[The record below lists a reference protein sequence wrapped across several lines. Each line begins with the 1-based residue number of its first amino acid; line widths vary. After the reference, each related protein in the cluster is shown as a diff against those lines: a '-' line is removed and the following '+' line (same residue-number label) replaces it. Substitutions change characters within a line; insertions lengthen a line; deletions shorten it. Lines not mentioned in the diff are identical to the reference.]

1 MVNRKGADP
10 VVLRKAQPVDL
21 LVVGQ
26 MAVDQ
31 MAGQTDW
38 VKVLMMVGPVV
49 QWVALWVAQSEVLR
63 AAQEEVQWV
72 RDSVVTP
79 AAPLRKRLASDRL
92 MKRQPQV
99 QVQDF
104 HHLRIHRVLNQRLQ
118 PLDQKRLLPFPSV
131 NSLRPS
137 RHAAGGWPRRFA
149 SRWRRALT
157 QPFRVQNL
165 YCNRF

>member
-1 MVNRKGADP
+1 RKGVDL

-31 MAGQTDW
+31 MADQTDW
-38 VKVLMMVGPVV
+38 VKVLMLVELVV
-49 QWVALWVAQSEVLR
+49 QWVALSEVL
-63 AAQEEVQWV
+63 WV

-137 RHAAGGWPRRFA
+137 RHAAGGWLRRFA
-149 SRWRRALT
+149 SRWRRAPT
-157 QPFRVQNL
+157 QLSQVQNL